1 MTFAAT
7 RINSPA
13 RVPFVLVGGVPG
25 AGKTTALR
33 QVATLLPEVRVL
45 DSDDER
51 HRLHSLAPKLSYRW
65 LRPLVHLL
73 HITRTVLLLLA
84 GPRGGRGL
92 VVHDPSTRWV
102 RLGLVGMLA
111 QLRGWSPR
119 VAFVDVPRPEAL
131 SGQRQRGRI
140 VDGRRFEGHWRRW
153 QQLRVAL
160 APESVARERRW
171 IWALAPWR
179 THVLT
184 SRTQASADLFSV
196 LTEATPIRARP
207 GFVGRTL
214 SNGVDD

>member
-1 MTFAAT
+1 VTFAAT
-7 RINSPA
+7 RINSPVP
-13 RVPFVLVGGVPG
+13 VPFVLVGGVPG
-25 AGKTTALR
+25 AGKTFALR

-51 HRLHSLAPKLSYRW
+51 RRLNKVAPELSYGW
-65 LRPLVHLL
+65 LRPLVHLT
-73 HITRTVLLLLA
+73 HITRMVFLVLA
-84 GPRGGRGL
+84 GPRDGRCL

-111 QLRGWSPR
+111 RLRGWSPR
-119 VAFVDVPRPEAL
+119 AVFVDISRSDAL
-131 SGQRQRGRI
+131 SGQRERGRI
-140 VDGRRFEGHWRRW
+140 VNGRRFAGHWRRW
-153 QQLRVAL
+153 QDLRIAL
-160 APESVARERRW
+160 APGPIARKRRW

-184 SRTQASADLFSV
+184 SRTQASADLFGA

-207 GFVGRTL
+207 SFVGRTL